1 MLDVTELNVAYGA
14 TEVLSEVTFSVPEH
28 GIVALLGGNGSGKT
42 TVLNALTGM
51 VRPRHGA
58 IRFEGQVVSGLSTP
72 DIVKLGMCQVPQG
85 REVFST
91 MTVFENLEMGAIT
104 RRDRKEIA
112 EDIEK
117 VYDLFPRLKEK
128 AKRRAGQLSGGEQQ
142 MIAIGRALMA
152 KPRLLLMDEPSV
164 GLAPAVVED
173 MIRAVRTLHGLG
185 LTFLLVEQN
194 VGVAAALADHA
205 HILQGG
211 RIAYSGPAA
220 GLLDNEDVLK
230 SYLG

>member
-14 TEVLSEVTFSVPEH
+14 TEVLSEVTFDVPKNR
-28 GIVALLGGNGSGKT
+28 IVALLGGNGSGKT

-51 VRPRHGA
+51 VKPRRGT
-58 IRFEGQVVSGLSTP
+58 IRLNGTVCSGLSTP
-72 DIVKLGMCQVPQG
+72 DIVMRGIVQVPQG

-91 MTVFENLEMGAIT
+91 MSVLENLEMGAIT
-104 RRDRKEIA
+104 RKNRKEIA
-112 EDIEK
+112 DDVEK
-117 VYDLFPRLKEK
+117 VYALFPRLKEK

-152 KPRLLLMDEPSV
+152 RPQILLMDEPSV

-173 MIRAVRTLHGLG
+173 MINAVRKLHALG

-194 VGVAAALADHA
+194 VGVAAALADYA

-220 GLLDNEDVLK
+220 GLLDNEDVLR